1 MISHPFREE
10 VPPQLLLPPERPVT
24 LPSTPRRPPST
35 APPLQRPSPAS
46 PRSPSQET
54 AAALA
59 TNTPR
64 KSSSSSLT
72 ASGPRSYM
80 SPTASSM
87 AKMSRSVSMG
97 DGLNVPEP
105 TDDLAVTS
113 PTPSSQIKETPPPV
127 VAVVPSVTLATPPHA
142 AVVPVVV
149 SSSCSSFLGNHGNQM
164 PPPTRCLQARVSS
177 SSRPLPDKPSLP
189 PFSTASSSSS
199 QPPPVSVSPLTP
211 ARQEAGPHAPTD
223 GGAGQMDDAGL
234 DSNPPPLHPFILS
247 SLWLLLLLLTLP
259 LLCDG

>member
-1 MISHPFREE
+1 MISRPFREE
-10 VPPQLLLPPERPVT
+10 APPQPLLPPERPIT

-46 PRSPSQET
+46 PRSPSQEN

-59 TNTPR
+59 ATTPR

-87 AKMSRSVSMG
+87 AKMSRSVSVG
-97 DGLNVPEP
+97 DGLNVPDA

-113 PTPSSQIKETPPPV
+113 HPPPV

-149 SSSCSSFLGNHGNQM
+149 SSSCAPFLGNHGNQV
-164 PPPTRCLQARVSS
+164 PPPTCCLQARVSS

-189 PFSTASSSSS
+189 PFSASSKSTAYSSSS
-199 QPPPVSVSPLTP
+199 QPRPVSVSPLTP
-211 ARQEAGPHAPTD
+211 ARQEAAPHAPTD

-247 SLWLLLLLLTLP
+247 SLWLLLLLTLP